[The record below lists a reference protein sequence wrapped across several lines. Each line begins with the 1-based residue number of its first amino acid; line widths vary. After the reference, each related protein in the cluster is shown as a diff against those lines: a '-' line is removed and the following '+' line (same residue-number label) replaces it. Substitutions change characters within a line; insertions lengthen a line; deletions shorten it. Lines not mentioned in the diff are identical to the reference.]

1 MAAGAGRGTG
11 TAQGNGG
18 EVSHPCSS
26 ARSELKCRCTGV
38 RTERSV
44 RTEMAAAPGRA
55 GLGLAGIGKVLGKRV
70 EGMASPVWV
79 RCHFTRSTIPDSV
92 FQPRP
97 EDHKKYG
104 GDPEEPHKIHVIT
117 RIKSVIGRPYWE
129 KKIIRDLG
137 LDKAHQPRLHK
148 NIPSVNSRLKV
159 VKHLI
164 RIQPLKLPH
173 GLPTEEEVSS
183 TYLTTKGELVIKKR
197 LKPVEQ
203 KEIKP

>member
-1 MAAGAGRGTG
+1 
-11 TAQGNGG
+11 
-18 EVSHPCSS
+18 
-26 ARSELKCRCTGV
+26 
-38 RTERSV
+38 
-44 RTEMAAAPGRA
+44 MAAAAGRA
-55 GLGLAGIGKVLGKRV
+55 GLGLAGTGKVLGKRM
-70 EGMASPVWV
+70 EEMASLVGV
-79 RCHFTRSTIPDSV
+79 RCLFTRSRIPDSV

-97 EDHKKYG
+97 EDHEKYG
-104 GDPEEPHKIHVIT
+104 GNPEEPHKIHVVT

-183 TYLTTKGELVIKKR
+183 TFLTARGELIIKKR

-203 KEIKP
+203 KQIKS